1 MDARVTLTA
10 LRRITR
16 AIDLHSKRL
25 ERTAGFTVPQLL
37 VLQCVGD
44 LEAPSVTEVAREVQ
58 LSQGTVTSIIDRL
71 AAKGLVERTRSE
83 ADRRRVCVSLTDQGE
98 RGLAEAPSLLQE
110 EFVERFSLLRPW
122 EQKML
127 AASLERIAELMDAE
141 RVDAS
146 PILDTGEL
154 LTDQADSPS
163 K

>member
-1 MDARVTLTA
+1 MNAQDTLVA

-37 VLQCVGD
+37 VLQSVGE
-44 LEAPSVTEVAREVQ
+44 LGTPSVSQVAREVH
-58 LSQGTVTSIIDRL
+58 LAQGTVTAIIDRL
-71 AAKGLVERTRSE
+71 VGKGLVERTRSAE
-83 ADRRRVCVSLTDQGE
+83 DRRRVCVSLTERGE
-98 RGLAEAPSLLQE
+98 RSLAEAPSLLQE
-110 EFVERFSLLRPW
+110 EFVERFSQLRSW

-146 PILDTGEL
+146 PILETGEL
-154 LTDQADSPS
+154 LPDPPEG
-163 K
+163 

>member
-1 MDARVTLTA
+1 MEAKETLTA

-37 VLQCVGD
+37 VLQSVGE
-44 LEAPSVTEVAREVQ
+44 LGTPSVSQVAREVH
-58 LSQGTVTSIIDRL
+58 LAQGTVTAIMDRL

-83 ADRRRVCVSLTDQGE
+83 EDRRRVSVSLTDRGE
-98 RGLAEAPSLLQE
+98 TSLAEAPSLLQE
-110 EFVERFSLLRPW
+110 EFVERFSQLRSW

-146 PILDTGEL
+146 PILETGEL
-154 LTDQADSPS
+154 LTEPT
-163 K
+163 KG